1 MPYVPGSGAQN
12 AGYAV
17 TYGDLGETNR
27 TNLVNLLN
35 RQNQD
40 RQDKIDA
47 QQQADAAHKFAL
59 QKYYGSQFNPDNYKT
74 ETDDDQ
80 DLSNMAGSSLK
91 RVSELINKGA
101 SDEDIQTAAN
111 QEASNLQKNYQTVQ
125 TVKRNIETSL
135 EGLKGDKTL
144 APYLGSL
151 KKQAYIHALYTKDGD
166 KIRRKTFDE
175 LAQTDPQQ
183 NYAGDILQNNPQLI
197 VPGDVDYN
205 GFLKSLPVANQKLTG
220 SWYSSPGVKH
230 KSAFDAS
237 WYDGAQKLVQDDK
250 GAYKI
255 ETANEPVQTTDANG
269 NPVQVNQIPQSV
281 INTMQSTPGA
291 KAKLDVAT
299 MQYLGQHNISAE
311 PNTPA
316 FETAKKAMVYEM
328 LDKNAPKR
336 ISQGQDV
343 TNSAALTKIE
353 LGYPMP
359 GSQKSSPETQT
370 QDVQAAF
377 NDITDTPFVGDDGT
391 SGNIVNGKLSD
402 KYKGV
407 GSTPSMGEVTGKI
420 PLNKLPL
427 SVRDAVAN
435 YSKGNDVTGIK
446 QGRRDVPTGEVRV
459 KLKDGAVVGVMT
471 DAGQWFD
478 VTSRLNSNIK
488 QQNSTLP
495 MKQKQHYVQD
505 ASKQKD
511 PLGIL

>member
-1 MPYVPGSGAQN
+1 
-12 AGYAV
+12 
-17 TYGDLGETNR
+17 
-27 TNLVNLLN
+27 
-35 RQNQD
+35 
-40 RQDKIDA
+40 
-47 QQQADAAHKFAL
+47 
-59 QKYYGSQFNPDNYKT
+59 
-74 ETDDDQ
+74 
-80 DLSNMAGSSLK
+80 
-91 RVSELINKGA
+91 
-101 SDEDIQTAAN
+101 
-111 QEASNLQKNYQTVQ
+111 
-125 TVKRNIETSL
+125 
-135 EGLKGDKTL
+135 
-144 APYLGSL
+144 
-151 KKQAYIHALYTKDGD
+151 
-166 KIRRKTFDE
+166 
-175 LAQTDPQQ
+175 
-183 NYAGDILQNNPQLI
+183 
-197 VPGDVDYN
+197 
-205 GFLKSLPVANQKLTG
+205 
-220 SWYSSPGVKH
+220 VKH
-230 KSAFDAS
+230 KSNFDAS

-255 ETANEPVQTTDANG
+255 QTANEPVQTTDANG

-343 TNSAALTKIE
+343 NKSAALTRIE